1 MNTSWVSKS
10 ARIAALM
17 FLLSASAYAAERR
30 LLTVTE
36 VMEINAPPVA
46 VWNAIKSFDG
56 IATWIPVVAKCYL
69 TEGSN
74 GTVGAL
80 RRAELKNGW
89 QVDEQLEAYSDEV
102 MSLSYSIFNG
112 PFPIDN
118 YLATTSVRANQA
130 GTGSIMIWTSRFQ
143 RRNPL
148 ANPPEGEG
156 DATLTAAIT
165 GIYRESM
172 AIIKK
177 SVETATK

>member
-1 MNTSWVSKS
+1 MNKAWISK
-10 ARIAALM
+10 RGIVVLM

-36 VMEINAPPVA
+36 IMEIDAPPAA

-56 IATWIPVVAKCYL
+56 IAAWIPVVAKCYL

-74 GTVGAL
+74 GKVGAL

-89 QVDEQLEAYSDEV
+89 QIDEQLEAYSDEA
-102 MSLSYSIFNG
+102 MSLSYTIFDG

-118 YLATTSVRANQA
+118 YLATTSVRANRT

-156 DATLTAAIT
+156 DAALTTAIT

-172 AIIKK
+172 AIVKK